1 METTQCHS
9 LTQQRLQAQ
18 RGIKH
23 KCGWASALQIQTKVW
38 QLKRAIPQLGMHFDK
53 HVSHGHKP
61 FSNFLDD
68 PLFRRT
74 CSPMP
79 LLLNIPPFS
88 SSDCFM
94 HFTMPIDFKCC
105 TLLMLAGPP
114 WRVWAHSASPAL
126 SSYLLDIIPEGKETY
141 SKNTCQNLQKTPQ
154 GGLNFSLAVA
164 RASQRGTG
172 KAK

>member
-1 METTQCHS
+1 METTQCRS

-18 RGIKH
+18 QGIKH
-23 KCGWASALQIQTKVW
+23 KCGWASALQIQSKVW
-38 QLKRAIPQLGMHFDK
+38 HLNHAIPQLGMHFDK

-88 SSDCFM
+88 SSDCSM
-94 HFTMPIDFKCC
+94 HFVMPTDFTCC

-114 WRVWAHSASPAL
+114 WRVWTHTQHLQRFPVTSLILFQKEKRPIPKTHIRIFTNLLKEAS
-126 SSYLLDIIPEGKETY
+126 I
-141 SKNTCQNLQKTPQ
+141 
-154 GGLNFSLAVA
+154 SL
-164 RASQRGTG
+164 
-172 KAK
+172 